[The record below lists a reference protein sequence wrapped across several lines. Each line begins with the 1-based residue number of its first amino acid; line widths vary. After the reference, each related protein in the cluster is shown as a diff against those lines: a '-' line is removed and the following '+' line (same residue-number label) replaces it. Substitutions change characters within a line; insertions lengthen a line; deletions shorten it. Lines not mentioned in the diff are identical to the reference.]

1 MNNFEFQNPTKLIF
15 GEGTITKL
23 AKNIDKSKKILMT
36 CGGGSI
42 KKNGVYDQVKEALAG
57 YDVTEFW
64 GIEANPDY
72 ATLMKAVEICK
83 TQNIDFLLA
92 VGGGSV
98 IDGTKFIA
106 AGSLYEGD
114 PWDFLSGAAT
124 IQKALPLAAVLTLPA
139 TGSEMNGNAV
149 ISRRETGEKLAFGSK
164 ATYPQF
170 SILDPNALRSLPQRQ
185 IANGIVDTYIH
196 TFEQYMTFDNKT
208 MVMDRWA
215 EGLLQT
221 LITLAPSLIAGNADY
236 QTYANYMLTATMGL
250 NGFVAMGCVEDWS
263 THSIGHELT
272 AMHGLD
278 HGVTLAIVW
287 PGVARV
293 MKEEYKMDKLVQYG
307 ERVWGITEGTNE
319 ERAEKAIQATEEFFK
334 SVGMKIKLSDH
345 NIGQETIQR
354 IVQRFKERGWTL
366 GEFGRVTPEKTE
378 EILNAV
384 L

>member
-15 GEGTITKL
+15 GEGTIAKL

-114 PWDFLSGAAT
+114 SWDFLSGAAT

-293 MKEEYKMDKLVQYG
+293 MKEYKMDKLVQYG

>member
-221 LITLAPSLIAGNADY
+221 LVALAPSLIAGNADY

-293 MKEEYKMDKLVQYG
+293 MKEYKMDKLVQYG

>member
-15 GEGTITKL
+15 GEGTIAKL
-23 AKNIDKSKKILMT
+23 TKNIDKSKKILMT

-42 KKNGVYDQVKEALAG
+42 KKNGVYDQVKEALTG

-106 AGSLYEGD
+106 AATLYDGD
-114 PWDFLSGAAT
+114 GWDFLTGAAT
-124 IQKALPLAAVLTLPA
+124 IQKALPIASVLTLPA

-164 ATYPQF
+164 HTYPQF

-221 LITLAPSLIAGNADY
+221 LVALAPSLIAGNADY

-293 MKEEYKMDKLVQYG
+293 MKEYKMDKLVQYG

>member
-15 GEGTITKL
+15 GEGTIAKL

-42 KKNGVYDQVKEALAG
+42 KSNGVYDQVKEALTG

-83 TQNIDFLLA
+83 TQGIDFLLA

-98 IDGTKFIA
+98 LDGTKFIA
-106 AGSLYEGD
+106 ATTLYDGD
-114 PWDFLSGAAT
+114 GWDFLTGAAT
-124 IQKALPLAAVLTLPA
+124 IQKALPIASVLTLPA

-164 ATYPQF
+164 HTYPQF
-170 SILDPNALRSLPQRQ
+170 SILDPNALRSLPKRQ
-185 IANGIVDTYIH
+185 VANGIVDTYIH
-196 TFEQYMTFDNKT
+196 TFEQYMTFNNKT

-221 LITLAPSLIAGNADY
+221 LIELAPALIAGNADY

-278 HGVTLAIVW
+278 HGATLAIVW

-293 MKEEYKMDKLVQYG
+293 MKEYKMEKLVQYG
-307 ERVWGITEGTNE
+307 ERVWGISEGTDD

-345 NIGQETIQR
+345 NIGQETIDR

-366 GEFGRVTPEKTE
+366 GEFDRVTPEKTE
-378 EILNAV
+378 EILKAV
-384 L
+384 M

>member
-1 MNNFEFQNPTKLIF
+1 
-15 GEGTITKL
+15 
-23 AKNIDKSKKILMT
+23 
-36 CGGGSI
+36 
-42 KKNGVYDQVKEALAG
+42 
-57 YDVTEFW
+57 
-64 GIEANPDY
+64 
-72 ATLMKAVEICK
+72 
-83 TQNIDFLLA
+83 
-92 VGGGSV
+92 
-98 IDGTKFIA
+98 
-106 AGSLYEGD
+106 
-114 PWDFLSGAAT
+114 
-124 IQKALPLAAVLTLPA
+124 
-139 TGSEMNGNAV
+139 
-149 ISRRETGEKLAFGSK
+149 
-164 ATYPQF
+164 
-170 SILDPNALRSLPQRQ
+170 
-185 IANGIVDTYIH
+185 
-196 TFEQYMTFDNKT
+196 MTFDNKT

-221 LITLAPSLIAGNADY
+221 LVALAPSLIAGNADY

-293 MKEEYKMDKLVQYG
+293 MKEYKMDKLVQYG

>member
-15 GEGTITKL
+15 GEGTIAKL
-23 AKNIDKSKKILMT
+23 AKNIDKNKKILMT

-83 TQNIDFLLA
+83 TQNIDLLLA

-293 MKEEYKMDKLVQYG
+293 MKEYKMDKLVQYG

>member
-15 GEGTITKL
+15 GEGTIAKL

-114 PWDFLSGAAT
+114 GWDFLTGAAT

-170 SILDPNALRSLPQRQ
+170 SILDPNALRSLPKRQ

-293 MKEEYKMDKLVQYG
+293 MKEYKMDKLVQYG

>member
-15 GEGTITKL
+15 GEGTIAKL

-106 AGSLYEGD
+106 AATLYDGD
-114 PWDFLSGAAT
+114 GWDFLTGAAT

-221 LITLAPSLIAGNADY
+221 LVALAPSLIAGNADY

-293 MKEEYKMDKLVQYG
+293 MKEYKMDKLVQYG

>member
-15 GEGTITKL
+15 GEGTIAKL

-42 KKNGVYDQVKEALAG
+42 KSNGVYDQVKEALTG

-83 TQNIDFLLA
+83 TQGIDFLLA

-98 IDGTKFIA
+98 LDGTKFIA
-106 AGSLYEGD
+106 AATLYDGD
-114 PWDFLSGAAT
+114 GWDFLTGAAT
-124 IQKALPLAAVLTLPA
+124 IQKALPIASVLTLPA
-139 TGSEMNGNAV
+139 TDSEMNGNAV

-164 ATYPQF
+164 HTYPQF
-170 SILDPNALRSLPQRQ
+170 SILDPNALRSLPKRQ
-185 IANGIVDTYIH
+185 VANGIVDTYIH

-221 LITLAPSLIAGNADY
+221 LIELAPALIAGNADY

-287 PGVARV
+287 LGVARV
-293 MKEEYKMDKLVQYG
+293 MKEYKMEKLVQYG
-307 ERVWGITEGTNE
+307 ERVWGISEGTDD

-345 NIGQETIQR
+345 NIGQETIDR
-354 IVQRFKERGWTL
+354 IVQRFKEREWTL

-378 EILNAV
+378 EILKAV
-384 L
+384 M

>member
-15 GEGTITKL
+15 GEGTIAKL

-106 AGSLYEGD
+106 AATLYDGD
-114 PWDFLSGAAT
+114 GWDFLTGAAT

-293 MKEEYKMDKLVQYG
+293 MKEYKMDKLVQYG

>member
-15 GEGTITKL
+15 GEGTIAKL

-114 PWDFLSGAAT
+114 PWDFLSGVAT

-185 IANGIVDTYIH
+185 IANGIVDSYIH

-221 LITLAPSLIAGNADY
+221 LVALAPSLIAGNADY

-293 MKEEYKMDKLVQYG
+293 MKEYKMDKLVQYG

>member
-15 GEGTITKL
+15 GEGTIAKL
-23 AKNIDKSKKILMT
+23 TKNIDKSKKILMT
-36 CGGGSI
+36 YGGGSI
-42 KKNGVYDQVKEALAG
+42 KSNGVYDQVMEALAG
-57 YDVTEFW
+57 YNVTEFC

-98 IDGTKFIA
+98 LDGTKFIA
-106 AGSLYEGD
+106 AASLYDGE
-114 PWDFLSGAAT
+114 PWDFLTGAAT
-124 IQKALPLAAVLTLPA
+124 IQKALPIASVLTLPA

-164 ATYPQF
+164 HTYPQF
-170 SILDPNALRSLPQRQ
+170 SILDPNALRSLPTRQ
-185 IANGIVDTYIH
+185 VANGIVDTYIH

-221 LITLAPSLIAGNADY
+221 LIELAPSLIAGNADY

-278 HGVTLAIVW
+278 HGATLAIVW

-293 MKEEYKMDKLVQYG
+293 MKEYKLDKLVQYG
-307 ERVWGITEGTNE
+307 ERVWGITEGTAD
-319 ERAEKAIQATEEFFK
+319 ERAEKAIQATEQFFQ

-345 NIGQETIQR
+345 NIGEETIQR
-354 IVQRFKERGWTL
+354 IVQRFKDRNWTL

-378 EILNAV
+378 EILHSV
-384 L
+384 M

>member
-15 GEGTITKL
+15 GEGTIAKL
-23 AKNIDKSKKILMT
+23 AKNIDKNKKILMT

-83 TQNIDFLLA
+83 TQNIDLLLA

-149 ISRRETGEKLAFGSK
+149 ISRRETGEKLAFP
-164 ATYPQF
+164 T
-170 SILDPNALRSLPQRQ
+170 
-185 IANGIVDTYIH
+185 
-196 TFEQYMTFDNKT
+196 
-208 MVMDRWA
+208 
-215 EGLLQT
+215 LL
-221 LITLAPSLIAGNADY
+221 N
-236 QTYANYMLTATMGL
+236 
-250 NGFVAMGCVEDWS
+250 
-263 THSIGHELT
+263 
-272 AMHGLD
+272 
-278 HGVTLAIVW
+278 
-287 PGVARV
+287 
-293 MKEEYKMDKLVQYG
+293 
-307 ERVWGITEGTNE
+307 
-319 ERAEKAIQATEEFFK
+319 
-334 SVGMKIKLSDH
+334 
-345 NIGQETIQR
+345 
-354 IVQRFKERGWTL
+354 
-366 GEFGRVTPEKTE
+366 
-378 EILNAV
+378 
-384 L
+384 

>member
-15 GEGTITKL
+15 GEGTIAKL

-221 LITLAPSLIAGNADY
+221 LVALAPSLIAGNADY
-236 QTYANYMLTATMGL
+236 QTYANYMLTATIGL

-293 MKEEYKMDKLVQYG
+293 MKEYKMDKLVQYG

>member
-15 GEGTITKL
+15 GEGTIAKL

-42 KKNGVYDQVKEALAG
+42 KKNGVYDQVKEALTG
-57 YDVTEFW
+57 YNVTEFW

-221 LITLAPSLIAGNADY
+221 LIALAPSLIAGNADY

-293 MKEEYKMDKLVQYG
+293 MKEYKMDKLVQYG

>member
-15 GEGTITKL
+15 GEGTIAKL

-83 TQNIDFLLA
+83 TQNIDLLLA

-124 IQKALPLAAVLTLPA
+124 IQKALPLATVLTLPA

-293 MKEEYKMDKLVQYG
+293 MKEYKMDKLVQYG

>member
-15 GEGTITKL
+15 GEGTIAKL

-221 LITLAPSLIAGNADY
+221 LVALAPSLIAGNADY

-293 MKEEYKMDKLVQYG
+293 MKEYKMDKLVQYG

>member
-15 GEGTITKL
+15 GEGTIAKL

-42 KKNGVYDQVKEALAG
+42 KKNGVYDQVKAALEG
-57 YDVTEFW
+57 YNVTEFW

-83 TQNIDFLLA
+83 TEGIDFLLA

-106 AGSLYEGD
+106 AASLYEGD
-114 PWDFLSGAAT
+114 PWAFLSGAAT

-149 ISRRETGEKLAFGSK
+149 ISRREIGEKMAFGSK
-164 ATYPQF
+164 HTYPQF
-170 SILDPNALRSLPQRQ
+170 SILDPNALRSLPPRQ
-185 IANGIVDTYIH
+185 VANGIVDTYIH

-221 LITLAPSLIAGNADY
+221 LVALAPSLMAGNADY

-278 HGVTLAIVW
+278 HGATLAIVW

-293 MKEEYKMDKLVQYG
+293 MKEYKMEKLVQYG
-307 ERVWGITEGTNE
+307 ERVWGITEGTTD

-345 NIGQETIQR
+345 NIGRETIRR
-354 IVQRFKERGWTL
+354 IVQRFKERNWAL

>member
-15 GEGTITKL
+15 GEGTIAKL

-42 KKNGVYDQVKEALAG
+42 KKNGVYDQVKEALTG

-72 ATLMKAVEICK
+72 ATLMKTVEICK

-106 AGSLYEGD
+106 AATLYDGD
-114 PWDFLSGAAT
+114 GWDFLTGAAT

-221 LITLAPSLIAGNADY
+221 LIELAPALIAGNADY

-293 MKEEYKMDKLVQYG
+293 MKEYKMDKLVQYG